1 MLLAQLVETVWQC
14 PQGDRRGRC
23 LACGRLHDA
32 GFAPTFSEK
41 FTAYQFLQTFDD
53 AILCPACRELL
64 TNTQWR
70 RSHWVVSASGV
81 RWLKRE
87 DVRQL
92 LDNVPEPP
100 FALYTTSTFK
110 KHGWLCLQQHVNLST
125 AELRWGWDEQVLVMP
140 LPQLLDMIRFV
151 ERMRARGWKVTELL
165 HGWDI
170 QHIAM
175 QPEAYQTWKAYR
187 RLPAW
192 PWAVWVSQAPVKQ
205 QMTIDVC

>member
-87 DVRQL
+87 DVRRAAGQRART
-92 LDNVPEPP
+92 
-100 FALYTTSTFK
+100 ALRPLYD
-110 KHGWLCLQQHVNLST
+110 QHV
-125 AELRWGWDEQVLVMP
+125 
-140 LPQLLDMIRFV
+140 
-151 ERMRARGWKVTELL
+151 
-165 HGWDI
+165 
-170 QHIAM
+170 
-175 QPEAYQTWKAYR
+175 
-187 RLPAW
+187 
-192 PWAVWVSQAPVKQ
+192 
-205 QMTIDVC
+205 